1 MKKLM
6 AILAIWLSIAA
17 TFAHAQNTASIQ
29 GTVNEAL
36 NKPFD
41 YATVTL
47 FKGSDSTLVKA
58 NFTEKD
64 GRFIFSNIIPG
75 SYRISVTAMGFD
87 RFRSAVIQISGT
99 ENISLKPILLQ
110 ASSKNLQQVDIVSK
124 KAFVERKIDRTVVNV
139 DALISNAG
147 STALDVLEKSPG
159 ITIDQN
165 GTISLKGKQG
175 ATVFI
180 DDKPTYLSGA
190 DLQSY
195 LQSLPASALEQIEL
209 MTNPPARYDAAGNA
223 GVINIKTKKGKI
235 KGFNGALNLGITQGQ
250 LTRSNNSV
258 NVNYRNNKLN
268 LFATV
273 SENLNNSFSDLTIF
287 RRYKNADESTKSI
300 FDQHSYFKRHGN
312 TLNGKVG
319 ADYYATDKTTWGIL
333 LTGMTRASTQRND
346 NTSNLLNAAS
356 QLDSV
361 IVAENTDV
369 IDYRNTGINLNFRH
383 QFDKKGT
390 EITVDGDYL
399 NYKNQTDQVYDNYS
413 YFPDRSLKSKDRLT
427 GSLPANVD
435 IYSLKTDYT
444 KTLPSDWKFSS
455 GLKSSFIKTDNTV
468 NYFNT
473 VNAVTLPDYEKSNHF
488 VYKENINAGYLNLS
502 REGKKLSVQLGL
514 RIENTNTDGHQYG
527 NVIKPDSAFNR
538 SYTDFF
544 PTVYLSYKL
553 DSMSNNQLGLN
564 YGRRIDRP
572 YYQDLNPFLSPLD
585 KFTYYVGNPFLKPAY
600 INSIELSH
608 TYKNTL
614 TTTLSYSSTKDEVN
628 ETIEILNGTY
638 YSRPGNIGKSTLK
651 SISVDAGVDPTKWL
665 NAHLFLQVAQ
675 THSVSDFYTGP
686 LDTKGVFYYIGPVFQ
701 FKFPSDWSAEL
712 AGSYQSKVVNA
723 QFIAGAVK
731 QVRAALMKKL
741 SASTSLKLA
750 VNDIFYT
757 RVNSGVINNL
767 ALTEARYRNLSDSRF
782 ATLSL
787 NYRFGKS
794 IADQRKH
801 DAAGAQSEQNR
812 VKN

>member
-6 AILAIWLSIAA
+6 AILAIWMSIAS
-17 TFAHAQNTASIQ
+17 TFAQGQTPGSIQ
-29 GTVNEAL
+29 GTVNESV

-47 FKGSDSTLVKA
+47 FKFKDSALVKTT
-58 NFTEKD
+58 FTEKD
-64 GRFIFSNIIPG
+64 GRFSFENVAPG
-75 SYRISVTAMGFD
+75 SYRITVSAMGFD
-87 RFRSAVIQISGT
+87 RFQSAEITLPGNETIKLPS
-99 ENISLKPILLQ
+99 ILLV
-110 ASSKNLQQVDIVSK
+110 AGSNNLKQVDIVSK

-159 ITIDQN
+159 ITVDQN

-175 ATVFI
+175 AVIFI
-180 DDKPTYLSGA
+180 DDKPTYLSGG

-195 LQSLPASALEQIEL
+195 LQSLPASALEQVEI
-209 MTNPPARYDAAGNA
+209 MTNPPAKYDAAGNA
-223 GVINIKTKKGKI
+223 GVINIKTKKGKV
-235 KGFNGALNLGITQGQ
+235 KGFNGAVNLGLSQGKM
-250 LTRSNNSV
+250 TRSNNSL
-258 NVNYRNNKLN
+258 NFNYRDNKLN
-268 LFATV
+268 LFGTV
-273 SENLNNSFSDLTIF
+273 SDNLNNSFSDLTIM

-300 FDQHSYFKRHGN
+300 FDQRSYFKRHGN
-312 TLNGKVG
+312 TLNGKIG
-319 ADYYATDKTTWGIL
+319 ADYYATEKTTWGIV
-333 LTGMTRASTQRND
+333 LTGMTRNSKQTND
-346 NTSNLLNAAS
+346 NTSNLLNAFNK
-356 QLDSV
+356 LDSM
-361 IVAENTDV
+361 IVAKNSDI
-369 IDYRNTGINLNFRH
+369 IDFKNGGVNLNFRH
-383 QFDKKGT
+383 QFDKSGQELT
-390 EITVDGDYL
+390 IDGDYL
-399 NYKNQTDQVYDNYS
+399 NYKNQTDQVYDNFS
-413 YFPDRSLKSKDRLT
+413 YLPDGKLKTQDRLT
-427 GSLPANVD
+427 GSLPAGVD

-444 KTLPSDWKFSS
+444 KPMASGWKFES

-473 VNAVTLPDYEKSNHF
+473 VNAITKPDYEKSNHF
-488 VYKENINAGYLNLS
+488 IYKENINAGYLNLS
-502 REGKKLSVQLGL
+502 REGKRLSMQLGL
-514 RIENTNTDGHQYG
+514 RLENTVSDGHQYG
-527 NVIKPDSAFNR
+527 NAVKPDSAFR
-538 SYTDFF
+538 RTYTGLF
-544 PTVYLSYKL
+544 PTAYLSYKL
-553 DSMSNNQLGLN
+553 DSMSNNQIGLN

-585 KFTYYVGNPFLKPAY
+585 KFTFYVGNPFLRPAY
-600 INSIELSH
+600 TNSVELSH
-608 TYKNTL
+608 TYKNFL

-628 ETIEILNGTY
+628 ETIEIVNGTY
-638 YSRPGNIGKSTLK
+638 FSRPGNIGKSTLK
-651 SISVDAGVDPTKWL
+651 SISVDGNGDLTKWL
-665 NAHLFLQVAQ
+665 NAHIFVQVAQ

-686 LDTKGVFYYIGPVFQ
+686 LDTKGIFYYIGPTFQ
-701 FKFPSDWSAEL
+701 FKLPSDWSAEL

-731 QVRAALMKKL
+731 QVRIAVMKKL
-741 SASTSLKLA
+741 SASTSIKLN

-767 ALTEARYRNLSDSRF
+767 ALTDASYRNLSDSRF

-801 DAAGAQSEQNR
+801 DAAGAQDEQNR